1 MKLSVNP
8 VGSNYSVT
16 FNFKESL
23 CRFSSFKPALSPLL
37 GTECFFFLKME
48 IVRGYFEISGILSF

>member
-23 CRFSSFKPALSPLL
+23 CQFSSFKPALSPLL
-37 GTECFFFLKME
+37 GTECFLKKKWRLS
-48 IVRGYFEISGILSF
+48 VGILKYQAF